1 MTAVRAPAPR
11 WPRRWVVGI
20 VVAGLLAVTAPVW
33 SQTAL
38 ILALGFLDQF
48 SQRTSE
54 IAHRPGTMPLVGPGQ
69 EARRIIRS
77 SSCVMCTTGRRG
89 MEYWGSTPRA
99 ATPLYMI
106 DREAYDLLP
115 RAEAPR
121 RIQVVA
127 LEPMVVLV
135 RDDPAEA
142 AGADGFAPGE
152 GFMPIHGGR
161 ARLWHG
167 PTLPGP
173 LAGLSWARPSVP
185 LTPLQAQAGRA
196 VIPLPKGRLVLTEAE
211 GRILVTRE

>member
-173 LAGLSWARPSVP
+173 LAGLSWARPGVP